1 MSSLTTQL
9 ATPSMLTSLLTIHL
23 ALLDTIKTITAL
35 TLTIQTQGSN
45 TSGTKETNCHLQSQ
59 TTTVFPSTET
69 SIS

>member
-9 ATPSMLTSLLTIHL
+9 ATPWMLTSLLTIHL

-59 TTTVFPSTET
+59 TTTVFPSTEM